1 MAKLL
6 VLYNLAP
13 NVTDDQYREYVTK
26 DKGPLMGTFSAIKKF
41 ELTKT
46 IESPY
51 GKSPYKYI
59 GIIHLRS
66 LEDFQKKDFP
76 SPKFQEMM
84 KKWKSMVTDI
94 QYWFADEIY

>member
-1 MAKLL
+1 MAKLF

-13 NVTDDQYREYVTK
+13 HVTEEQYREYVTEEK
-26 DKGPLMGTFSAIKKF
+26 DPLMTTFSTVKKF

-46 IESPY
+46 MESPY

-66 LEDFQKKDFP
+66 VDEWVKKDFP
-76 SPKFQEMM
+76 SAKFQEMY
-84 KKWKSMVTDI
+84 KKWKSMVTDM
-94 QYWFADEIY
+94 QFWFAEEIY